1 MRILRV
7 VTRPNVG
14 GPMRQALALWHAH
27 RALGVRTLLVV
38 GVCDDDESALPLAG
52 GGPPLLELDAALRA
66 GRDADGICV
75 LDALRRRVAPLR
87 DVAALRALAR
97 LIASFAPD
105 VVHTHTSKAG
115 WLGRLA
121 AHRRRVPVIAHTFH
135 GLVLSDYA
143 GPFRSWT
150 LRRIERWFAARSD
163 LLVAV
168 SESCRAELATLRVA
182 RDVRVIPPA
191 VATAA
196 FARADKIAARRA
208 LDLPPDALVLG
219 CIGRMVGIKRP
230 ALFAELL
237 TRVPTAIGVALGDG
251 PERAT
256 LRAAAA
262 QLGGRLRILPTTPDP
277 AAIVAAIDL
286 LVIPSRREGFP
297 IVGVEAAAA
306 GVPTLGF
313 DVPGVRDLAAA
324 CGGPDPAPESEGVPG
339 LAVRVRA
346 FDAAGR
352 PRLADRAAELVR
364 ACEPARVAEA
374 LLEAYEAALGRST

>member
-38 GVCDDDESALPLAG
+38 GVCGDDEIALPLAG
-52 GGPPLLELDAALRA
+52 RDSPLLDLDTALRA
-66 GRDADGICV
+66 GRDAEGICV

-87 DVAALRALAR
+87 DLAALRALAR

-121 AHRRRVPVIAHTFH
+121 AHRRCIPVIAHTFH

-143 GPFRSWT
+143 GPFRSWA
-150 LRRIERWFAARSD
+150 LRRTERWFAARSD
-163 LLVAV
+163 LLIAV
-168 SESCRAELATLRVA
+168 SETCRQELEALGVA
-182 RDVRVIPPA
+182 REVRVIPPA

-196 FARADKIAARRA
+196 FARADRVAARSS
-208 LDLPPDALVLG
+208 LGLPQDALVLG
-219 CIGRMVGIKRP
+219 CIGRMVAIKRP

-237 TRVPTAIGVALGDG
+237 ARVSNAIGLAAGDG
-251 PERAT
+251 PERET
-256 LRAAAA
+256 LLAAAA
-262 QLGGRLRILPTTPDP
+262 RLDGRLHVLPTTPDP
-277 AAIVAAIDL
+277 AQLVAALDL
-286 LVIPSRREGFP
+286 LVIASRREGFP

-306 GVPTLGF
+306 GVPALGF
-313 DVPGVRDLAAA
+313 DVPGVRDLALAS
-324 CGGPDPAPESEGVPG
+324 GGPAPVPESEGVEG
-339 LAVRVRA
+339 LASRVRA
-346 FDAAGR
+346 FDSAGR
-352 PRLADRAAELVR
+352 PRIAGRAAELVA
-364 ACEPARVAEA
+364 ACEPARVART
-374 LLEAYEAALGRST
+374 LLEAYQAALPRST